1 MFLTSRRLLQRLR
14 CRTFATTTPTV
25 HHLDL
30 NGLSILERLVLEEYL
45 YQTQTKSNWV
55 LIGTHG
61 LHSELSA
68 ASPWSLSTQLLS
80 KINNNNNAAIVLGI
94 GGKIPELL
102 YTNHIQQDDMT
113 VIRRFSGG
121 GTVLMNP
128 DCIWTTLI
136 GRDFPVPQP
145 PFYPRP
151 LMEYTA
157 TQFFHPLFTR
167 LQQYQQEQQSFNNN
181 NSSSTTDARNL
192 FSLREH
198 DFVWDDG
205 CKIAGNAQS
214 IGKAG
219 WLHHT
224 SFLWQ
229 IPSGMSRYLRLP
241 TKRPEY
247 RASRPHEQFVQA
259 LATIFPDLTIHDF
272 RRAFQETSQAVYH
285 VKASRV
291 LCASND
297 EDSALS
303 LVVTPPSGGLQEWY
317 QTKSRTKVITQF

>member
-1 MFLTSRRLLQRLR
+1 MLSSSFRRLLRWR
-14 CRTFATTTPTV
+14 NSHPTFTTTATIPVV

-30 NGLSILERLVLEEYL
+30 TGLSILERLVLEEYL
-45 YQTQTKSNWV
+45 YQTQSQTNWL

-61 LHSELSA
+61 WHSELNDFS
-68 ASPWSLSTQLLS
+68 SPWSMPWNVQSNNNN
-80 KINNNNNAAIVLGI
+80 NNNNNAAIVLGI

-102 YTNHIQQDDMT
+102 YTEHIEHDQIP

-136 GRDFPVPQP
+136 GRDFPSSQP
-145 PFYPRP
+145 PYYPRP

-157 TQFFHPLFTR
+157 VQFFYPLFTR
-167 LQQYQQEQQSFNNN
+167 LQQYQQEKQVPPNN
-181 NSSSTTDARNL
+181 NSTISNL

-198 DFVWDDG
+198 DYVWDNAF
-205 CKIAGNAQS
+205 KIAGNAQS
-214 IGKAG
+214 IGKSG

-224 SFLWQ
+224 SFLWH

-241 TKRPEY
+241 AKRPEY

-259 LATIFPDLTIHDF
+259 LSTIFPELTVHDF
-272 RRAFQETSQAVYH
+272 RRAFQETCQAVYH
-285 VKASRV
+285 VESS
-291 LCASND
+291 SNL
-297 EDSALS
+297 LS
-303 LVVTPPSGGLQEWY
+303 LQGHGIPFVTPPSGGLNEWY

>member
-1 MFLTSRRLLQRLR
+1 MLSRRRR
-14 CRTFATTTPTV
+14 WTSTTTIAPTV
-25 HHLDL
+25 QYLDL
-30 NGLSILERLVLEEYL
+30 TGLSILERLVLEEYV
-45 YQTQTKSNWV
+45 YQTQTQCNWI

-61 LHSELSA
+61 LQSTLKES
-68 ASPWSLSTQLLS
+68 SPWSLASS
-80 KINNNNNAAIVLGI
+80 FHHSSRDAAIVVGI

-102 YTNHIQQDDMT
+102 YTESVQEDQIP

-121 GTVLMNP
+121 GTVLMNG
-128 DCIWTTLI
+128 DCIWTTLM
-136 GRDFPVPQP
+136 GRDFPTR

-167 LQQYQQEQQSFNNN
+167 LQSYQQRKQSKD
-181 NSSSTTDARNL
+181 SSAVNNL

-198 DFVWDDG
+198 DYVWNEDS
-205 CKIAGNAQS
+205 KIAGNAQS
-214 IGKAG
+214 IGKTG

-241 TKRPEY
+241 AKRPDY
-247 RASRPHEQFVQA
+247 RASRPHEDFVRA
-259 LATIFPDLTIHDF
+259 LSDIFPELTVDDF
-272 RRAFQETSQAVYH
+272 RRAFRETSEAVYS
-285 VKASRV
+285 VESSCV
-291 LCASND
+291 LS
-297 EDSALS
+297 ELQEGQR
-303 LVVTPPSGGLQEWY
+303 LPIVLPEGGLRQWY